1 MIEEG
6 SYGELKGPSRGP
18 SMGPSMGSSM
28 GPSMGSSMG
37 PSMGPSKGPSEAA
50 MKNLRYQFIEQ
61 LSNPMIYKVLDLSV
75 LVEGVDEA
83 FMFQFRQALR
93 ARLP

>member
-1 MIEEG
+1 
-6 SYGELKGPSRGP
+6 
-18 SMGPSMGSSM
+18 
-28 GPSMGSSMG
+28 
-37 PSMGPSKGPSEAA
+37 MGPSKGPSMGPSEAA
-50 MKNLRYQFIEQ
+50 MENLRYQV
-61 LSNPMIYKVLDLSV
+61 SYKVKNPMLYKVLDLSV